1 MGDFEKSDGNDGR
14 EIGAGSTESLLPA
27 RVRKSSSDDLLQNYL
42 AEVRRYVLMSPEE
55 ERAQAEIYID
65 TGDPVAAQKL
75 ITSNLRLVV
84 KLAFQY
90 HRQWSNVL
98 DLIQEGNVG
107 LMEALK
113 KYDPYRGVRFSSYAQ
128 YWIRAMILRFLM
140 DNFRMVRLGTTRAG
154 RKLFFQLKKERDR
167 MIEMGLNPSTKEL
180 AEALSV
186 SESEVAIMDQH
197 LRAPAL
203 SMHAPESGD
212 TGQMLE
218 ESVSIVDQV
227 ATDDEAA
234 QNQFGAMLKVQL
246 NLFREGLKNDR
257 EIEIWDERLTAK
269 DPLSLSALGRRFGLT
284 KERVRQLEF
293 RMKRQLREALIESF
307 GEEVAFE
314 FQLPEED

>member
-1 MGDFEKSDGNDGR
+1 MGDLEK
-14 EIGAGSTESLLPA
+14 AGSSSDPTVEVGTTENLLPA
-27 RVRKSSSDDLLQNYL
+27 RVRKSTSDDLLQNYL
-42 AEVRRYVLMSPEE
+42 AEVRRYALLSPEE
-55 ERAQAEIYID
+55 ERELAETYVD
-65 TGDPVAAQKL
+65 SGDPVAAQKL
-75 ITSNLRLVV
+75 VTSNLRLVV

-167 MIEMGLNPSTKEL
+167 MIEMGLTPSTKEL

-218 ESVSIVDQV
+218 ESVSHEDQV
-227 ATDDEAA
+227 ATDEEAA
-234 QNQFGAMLKVQL
+234 QNQFGALLHEQL
-246 NLFREGLKNDR
+246 LLFRGGLKNDR
-257 EIEIWDERLTAK
+257 EIAIWDERLTAK

-293 RMKRQLREALIESF
+293 RMKRQLKEALVEAF
-307 GEEVAFE
+307 GKEVAFE
-314 FQLPEED
+314 FHLPEEE

>member
-1 MGDFEKSDGNDGR
+1 
-14 EIGAGSTESLLPA
+14 
-27 RVRKSSSDDLLQNYL
+27 
-42 AEVRRYVLMSPEE
+42 
-55 ERAQAEIYID
+55 
-65 TGDPVAAQKL
+65 
-75 ITSNLRLVV
+75 V

-140 DNFRMVRLGTTRAG
+140 DNYRMVRLGTTRAG

-167 MIEMGLNPSTKEL
+167 MIEMGLTPSTKDL

-203 SMHAPESGD
+203 SMHSPDSGD
-212 TGQMLE
+212 TGQILE
-218 ESVSIVDQV
+218 ESVSNEDQV

-234 QNQFGAMLKVQL
+234 QNQFGELLQDQLK
-246 NLFREGLKNDR
+246 LFRGQLKSER
-257 EIEIWDERLTAK
+257 EEAIWDERLTAK

-293 RMKRQLREALIESF
+293 RMKSQLKEALIESF
-307 GEEVAFE
+307 GDEVAFE
-314 FQLPEED
+314 FQLPEEE